1 MVVQKLL
8 LQEGLKRT
16 KQYSVSVLGYDF
28 IGLAMRLGLFLTVGV
43 LIQAYF
49 TATIQG
55 GSWLNSIAGFF

>member
-28 IGLAMRLGLFLTVGV
+28 IGL
-43 LIQAYF
+43 
-49 TATIQG
+49 
-55 GSWLNSIAGFF
+55 